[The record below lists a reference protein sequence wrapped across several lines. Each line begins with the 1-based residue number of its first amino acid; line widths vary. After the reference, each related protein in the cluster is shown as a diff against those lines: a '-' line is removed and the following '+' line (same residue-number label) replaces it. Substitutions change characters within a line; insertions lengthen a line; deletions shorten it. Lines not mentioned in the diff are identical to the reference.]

1 MMTVTIKKIGGS
13 MGIVIPKSVA
23 SDMGLTEGAAL
34 DISVRNGVIV
44 MPRPGR
50 RARRPLKTLAGQH
63 EPCGSRDTGFQPV
76 RDAQRTNHSRR
87 LGFDHRR
94 HGLRVRVT

>member
-50 RARRPLKTLAGQH
+50 RARRPLKTLAGQMNRAAYRKH
-63 EPCGSRDTGFQPV
+63 NRELSARSGSRCRRDTCPNP
-76 RDAQRTNHSRR
+76 A
-87 LGFDHRR
+87 
-94 HGLRVRVT
+94 